1 MKRNSKTLDRR
12 DGDRFGW
19 SGIYRVVSQYLH
31 GKNWDT
37 RVAAAHAIGAIA
49 GNVKHTTLTELYS
62 CVETKMSEAGI
73 SGIVEDVV
81 AWPDFDSKIV
91 GACAGVYMLDLSSD
105 DPFSETKDEGLE
117 VTVKREREIDL
128 NMQVPADEIE
138 PNLKRPKVEDSS
150 SPLTVTSKIISAS
163 RDDKFDAS
171 VKVQDSE
178 RNLSAAPTNGELNFS
193 SVKIEPQ
200 SCIDSHEDPDMA
212 EAKGSCEDNCSMG
225 KMNTLKS
232 LPENCVL
239 MNLVKVTRHSWLKI
253 RRPEWEVR
261 HGSLLG
267 IKYLVAV
274 RQLQDTPMVFDLD
287 ELHFFTEDFSHEL
300 GQGGF
305 GKVYKG
311 KFFEQNINQ
320 LAKQEIAVKVSK
332 DSQSETR
339 KIWMAE
345 VQFLS
350 ICSHPNVI
358 RSHMLWISPSLDM
371 VTFSSTIVITIAIEI
386 CISLPLLVQ
395 PQYPPP
401 SVPSLFH
408 LIPLF
413 LLASHHL
420 ISPTLVSSLFI
431 PPPPTVVE
439 PISLQA
445 YV

>member
-12 DGDRFGW
+12 EGERFGW

-37 RVAAAHAIGAIA
+37 RVAVAHAIGAIA

-62 CVETKMSEAGI
+62 CLETKMSEAGI

-105 DPFSETKDEGLE
+105 DPFSETKDKGLE

-138 PNLKRPKVEDSS
+138 PNLKRLKVEDSS

-163 RDDKFDAS
+163 RDGKFDAS
-171 VKVQDSE
+171 V
-178 RNLSAAPTNGELNFS
+178 NLSAAPTNGELNFS

-261 HGSLLG
+261 HGSLFG

-274 RQLQDTPMVFDLD
+274 RQ
-287 ELHFFTEDFSHEL
+287 
-300 GQGGF
+300 
-305 GKVYKG
+305 
-311 KFFEQNINQ
+311 
-320 LAKQEIAVKVSK
+320 
-332 DSQSETR
+332 
-339 KIWMAE
+339 AE